1 MEITMIHIPITGSNS
16 LGSRN
21 ITRRR
26 TTATQIVEI
35 IAIRRSIS
43 VRKGSNLF
51 SPTLNNAVETNYV
64 LP

>member
-1 MEITMIHIPITGSNS
+1 MEITMIDIPITGSNS

-21 ITRRR
+21 ITRRS
-26 TTATQIVEI
+26 TTATQIIEI

-43 VRKGSNLF
+43 VRKASNF
-51 SPTLNNAVETNYV
+51 FTYAKPWGRNNYV

>member
-26 TTATQIVEI
+26 TMVTQIIEM

-43 VRKGSNLF
+43 IRKVSKLL
-51 SPTLNNAVETNYV
+51 SPMLNHAEETNYV

>member
-1 MEITMIHIPITGSNS
+1 METTMIHIPITGSNS

-21 ITRRR
+21 ITRRS
-26 TTATQIVEI
+26 TMATQIIEI

-43 VRKGSNLF
+43 VLKVSNLF
-51 SPTLNNAVETNYV
+51 SSTLNNAVEINYV